1 MTGPKAGKVCVCESV
16 YCMCLHVCVSNLNKW
31 TTTDD
36 KLSHFII
43 VHKYLFIL
51 NHS

>member
-1 MTGPKAGKVCVCESV
+1 MVGHEAGKVCVR
-16 YCMCLHVCVSNLNKW
+16 VCVCLDNLNKW
-31 TTTDD
+31 TTDD
-36 KLSHFII
+36 KTFTFYL